1 MPNENELKETYFFDY
16 NSDIVQNFLE
26 KLNLEKL
33 NEKEKAIRIY
43 YAVRDL
49 IRYDPY
55 HIDLNK
61 ESLKSSSVIKR
72 KYGYCVE
79 KALTLCSCLRGAGIY
94 SRIGF
99 ANVVNHLNSKRL
111 ASILKTDIFAYHG
124 YTEIFIE
131 DKWVKATPA
140 FNKELCEKANIKPLD
155 FNGFEDSIFH
165 PFDNSGNKHM
175 EYIHDYG
182 VFEDLP
188 FETIL
193 DAYEEF
199 YPHLEVRKNKSFG
212 MIKKVKFED
221 EVTPVE

>member
-1 MPNENELKETYFFDY
+1 MPNENERRETFFLDY
-16 NSDIVQNFLE
+16 NSDIVQNFLN
-26 KLNLEKL
+26 KLNLENL

-43 YAVRDL
+43 YAVRDE
-49 IRYDPY
+49 IKYDPY
-55 HIDLNK
+55 HIDLEK
-61 ESLKSSSVIKR
+61 ESLKSSSVIQR

-79 KALTLCSCLRGAGIY
+79 KALTLCSCLRGTGIY

-111 ASILKTDIFAYHG
+111 ASILKTDVFAYHG
-124 YTEIFIE
+124 YTEIYINC
-131 DKWVKATPA
+131 KWVKATPA
-140 FNKELCEKANIKPLD
+140 FNKELCERANIKPLE
-155 FNGFEDSIFH
+155 FNGEDDSIFH

-188 FETIL
+188 FERIL
-193 DAYEEF
+193 DSYEEF

-212 MIKKVKFED
+212 IIKKVKFED
-221 EVTPVE
+221 EVISNQ